1 MKKTACRR
9 KIQNI
14 SLQDTRHLLLARCT
28 GTWPVKPSESVG
40 GSAAWHVRQREREEG
55 LVASAQSPVQ
65 RRPLLRAD
73 RIDDLRPSEGLH
85 GLIQQ
90 RAPRLQQRRIPGV
103 SVAKPRLAVAEDE
116 CQLRPLRLLE
126 SLLLPTSAVV
136 DSADSATAITDIFC
150 SARGPGT

>member
-1 MKKTACRR
+1 M
-9 KIQNI
+9 
-14 SLQDTRHLLLARCT
+14 S
-28 GTWPVKPSESVG
+28 GSVNG
-40 GSAAWHVRQREREEG
+40 KRDLW
-55 LVASAQSPVQ
+55 
-65 RRPLLRAD
+65 RAPKVPCKD
-73 RIDDLRPSEGLH
+73 DHCFEQIDDLRPSEGLH

-150 SARGPGT
+150 SARGPGS